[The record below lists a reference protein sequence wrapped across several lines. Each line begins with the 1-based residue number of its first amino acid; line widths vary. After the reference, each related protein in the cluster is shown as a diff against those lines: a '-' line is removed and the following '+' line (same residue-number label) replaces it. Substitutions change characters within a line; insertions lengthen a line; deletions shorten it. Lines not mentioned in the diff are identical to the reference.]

1 VTTPIS
7 RTELVEKREH
17 TLQELNAIW
26 EDLNQTRM
34 AYAPGKVAD
43 AMGLL
48 MTRVHE
54 LRLVIRGWSVH
65 DTPDFD

>member
-1 VTTPIS
+1 MSPVS

-17 TLQELNAIW
+17 TLQELGGIW

-34 AYAPGKVAD
+34 AYAPGKVAE
-43 AMGLL
+43 AMDKL

-54 LRLVIRGWSVH
+54 LRLSIRGWSVY
-65 DTPDFD
+65 DTEHFD